1 MIYITV
7 PAEEENFSSIFDNIT
22 RIFYIF
28 MKKSFTSKEVICP
41 QYHTD
46 IFSLVAQGC

>member
-7 PAEEENFSSIFDNIT
+7 PAEEENFPPFLIILQEYL
-22 RIFYIF
+22 YIF
-28 MKKSFTSKEVICP
+28 MQKSFTSKEVICP

-46 IFSLVAQGC
+46 IFLLVAQGC